1 MRIGCSPPW
10 RGEVADSAER
20 TVRLGELGW
29 GKVAEALSAG
39 SRSLISGYR
48 RYISPLLGRHC
59 RFYPSCS
66 QYAYE
71 AIAKHGMARG
81 SLLAV
86 KRLAKCHPFHP
97 GGVDHVPDVTPRT
110 EC

>member
-1 MRIGCSPPW
+1 MA
-10 RGEVADSAER
+10 EV
-20 TVRLGELGW
+20 
-29 GKVAEALSAG
+29 LSAG
-39 SRSLISGYR
+39 SHGLISGYR

>member
-1 MRIGCSPPW
+1 MTPGKPGR
-10 RGEVADSAER
+10 R
-20 TVRLGELGW
+20 
-29 GKVAEALSAG
+29 KVAEALSAG
-39 SRSLISGYR
+39 SRGLISGYR
-48 RYISPLLGRHC
+48 RYISPLLGQHC

-71 AIAKHGMARG
+71 AIAKHGVGRG